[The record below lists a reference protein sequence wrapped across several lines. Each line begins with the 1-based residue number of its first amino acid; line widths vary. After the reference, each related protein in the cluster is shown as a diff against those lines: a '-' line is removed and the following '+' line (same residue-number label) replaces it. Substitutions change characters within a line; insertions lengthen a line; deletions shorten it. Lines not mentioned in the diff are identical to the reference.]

1 MITAQE
7 IKLETRQVVWKD
19 ETYPRPSEE
28 RTFAI
33 FERHEDYLA
42 FLQGVEN
49 KDSDWLDL
57 DHTMFFAIAGWQ
69 GESLDDFTEDKDEDF
84 FIIKKY

>member
-1 MITAQE
+1 MITAKE

-33 FERHEDYLA
+33 FETYEDYQV
-42 FLQGVEN
+42 FLQGV
-49 KDSDWLDL
+49 KDRDEDWLDL
-57 DHTMFFAIAGWQ
+57 DHTMFFAIASWQ
-69 GESLDDFTEDKDEDF
+69 GESLEDFTEDKDEDF
-84 FIIKKY
+84 FIISEQ